1 MFGYIAPL
9 VPELKVKEHEAF
21 KGYYCG
27 LCKTIKEKYSNT
39 ARFML
44 SYDCA
49 VLSLLLSSLS
59 DEMPQVTKERCI
71 ASPFK
76 KKTIIRSKQAEYA
89 AGVNVLL
96 GYGKVKDTAADD
108 KKLYAHILLTLFG
121 RQFKHASADYENLS
135 EKFLLHLGSL
145 AELEEKKCDNID
157 EVSSQFGELLAG
169 VFSLAPYPFM
179 DEGTKKAMYHLG
191 YNLGRWIYIA
201 DAVDDLEKDY
211 KKDRYNVYL
220 QRAFGDIKEHRG
232 RIMEEAQF
240 NMNYTLFEACKA
252 YELLDIKRDKG
263 LIDNIMYQ
271 GLAKKT
277 EDILKG
283 DVDGSV

>member
-27 LCKTIKEKYSNT
+27 LCKTIKENYSNT

-49 VLSLLLSSLS
+49 VLYLLLASMSE
-59 DEMPQVTKERCI
+59 DMPKVTKERCI
-71 ASPFK
+71 ASPVK
-76 KKTIIRSKQAEYA
+76 KKTIIRSGEAGYA

-108 KKLYAHILLTLFG
+108 KKLSAKMLLALFS
-121 RQFKHASADYENLS
+121 RQYKHASRDYAGLAASFEAHLKSLS
-135 EKFLLHLGSL
+135 Q
-145 AELEEKKCDNID
+145 LEAQKCGDID
-157 EVSSQFGELLAG
+157 EVSSQFGELLAD
-169 VFSLAPYPFM
+169 VFAFAPFGFM
-179 DEGTKKAMYHLG
+179 DEGTKKAMRHLG

-211 KKDRYNVYL
+211 KKSRYNVYL
-220 QRAFGDIKEHRG
+220 QRPFDDIEGHRS

-240 NMNYTLFEACKA
+240 NLNYTLYEACNA
-252 YELLDIKRDKG
+252 YELLDIKRDKE
-263 LIDNIMYQ
+263 LMDNIMYK

>member
-27 LCKTIKEKYSNT
+27 LCKTIKENYSNT

-59 DEMPQVTKERCI
+59 EDMPTVTEERCV
-71 ASPFK
+71 ASPLK
-76 KKTIIRSKQAEYA
+76 KKTIIRSEQAKYA

-96 GYGKVKDTAADD
+96 GYGKVKDNAADD
-108 KKLYAHILLTLFG
+108 KKLSAHMLLLLFS
-121 RQFKHASADYENLS
+121 RQFRHASRDYEELS
-135 EKFLLHLGSL
+135 GKFALHLGSL
-145 AELEEKKCDNID
+145 AQLEEQKCDNID
-157 EVSSQFGELLAG
+157 EVSSRFGELLAE
-169 VFSLAPYPFM
+169 VFSLAPFPFM

-191 YNLGRWIYIA
+191 YNLGRWIYVA

-220 QRAFGDIKEHRG
+220 QRSFDDINGHRQ
-232 RIMEEAQF
+232 RIREEAQF
-240 NMNYTLFEACKA
+240 NMNYTLYEACKA

-263 LIDNIMYQ
+263 LIDNIMYE

-283 DVDGSV
+283 GC

>member
-59 DEMPQVTKERCI
+59 DEMPNVKKERCI

-76 KKTIIRSKQAEYA
+76 KKTIISSRQAEYA

-96 GYGKVKDTAADD
+96 GYGKVKDTAVDD
-108 KKLYAHILLTLFG
+108 KKMYAHVLLALFQ
-121 RQFKHASADYENLS
+121 RQFKHASADYEELA

-157 EVSSQFGELLAG
+157 EVSSQFGELLAE
-169 VFSLAPYPFM
+169 VFSMAPYPFM
-179 DEGTKKAMYHLG
+179 DEGTKKAMHHLG

-201 DAVDDLEKDY
+201 DAVDDIEKDY
-211 KKDRYNVYL
+211 KKNRYNVYL
-220 QRAFGDIKEHRG
+220 QRTFSDVGEHR
-232 RIMEEAQF
+232 
-240 NMNYTLFEACKA
+240 
-252 YELLDIKRDKG
+252 
-263 LIDNIMYQ
+263 
-271 GLAKKT
+271 KK
-277 EDILKG
+277 
-283 DVDGSV
+283 